1 VLLDLLAGLRE
12 FLGLFLHRQPFPF
25 HPEHLAFQILK
36 LRCQR
41 ASLDFEFGCLCLDI
55 GGLIGELPTE
65 SLEVVAQLPQ
75 LAVAPVELGRSS
87 VKLGLRSQDALAI
100 GGEFGNLP
108 VKLRRT
114 PVAFGPHLGQAM
126 LLGLKMPPPLVRLRL
141 PIVECLL
148 TCGQQMSARGHLGQL
163 RVELIQLPSKIQS
176 LLLRLLLGLFA
187 GFTKL
192 VQFRVQLGLSLDE
205 LLPLGGESG
214 SLLLDPLGSTR
225 DRGLLGGQ
233 ARPLVL
239 KLLRLGGEPIALRA
253 KLNLFL
259 LELFD
264 SLTKLH
270 SGRFHRGMILLK
282 LCLSGMQTFPLAL
295 QFASLGGKFIS
306 FGLKVVGLFS
316 EAVLLR
322 LDPRKVFGQ
331 RFAIVLDLF
340 VKGLDLPTF
349 GLQFGLLLKVELG
362 QTVDLLTAVSAF
374 DGFTEALNLGASLE
388 QLLVG
393 LRDFPTLGLKLGFS
407 SIDFELLRIERRLS
421 RGE

>member
-1 VLLDLLAGLRE
+1 
-12 FLGLFLHRQPFPF
+12 
-25 HPEHLAFQILK
+25 
-36 LRCQR
+36 
-41 ASLDFEFGCLCLDI
+41 
-55 GGLIGELPTE
+55 
-65 SLEVVAQLPQ
+65 
-75 LAVAPVELGRSS
+75 
-87 VKLGLRSQDALAI
+87 
-100 GGEFGNLP
+100 
-108 VKLRRT
+108 
-114 PVAFGPHLGQAM
+114 
-126 LLGLKMPPPLVRLRL
+126 
-141 PIVECLL
+141 
-148 TCGQQMSARGHLGQL
+148 MSALGHLGQL

-393 LRDFPTLGLKLGFS
+393 LRDFPTLGLKLGFT
-407 SIDFELLRIERRLS
+407 SIDFELLRIELRLS
-421 RGE
+421 RGERRQGLLQLAPLGVKAHLLLGQPSLPISGATIQGANRLLPGCSLRFESLPVGGQQSPFMLDLFLKRLDAGMPLRTV